1 MERIPMNE
9 ATFQTSTAQFQS
21 SPRTQQG
28 LTFSRRFSSEGVSP
42 YDEIQWERRTASI
55 TDTKGN
61 SIFEQ
66 KDVEVPVDWSMTATN
81 IVASKYLHGQMGT
94 PERESGVRQLVA
106 RVAESVRDWGMAG
119 GYFATPLDAAIFHD
133 ELAHLLLTQKAA
145 FNSPVWF
152 NVGCDRLEPE
162 ADGQNWHWDPVT
174 GGVQYAATGYRNP
187 QCSACF
193 INAVDDSLDSILTLA
208 KTEGMLFKWG
218 SGTGTNLSSL
228 RGSME
233 LLSGGG
239 QASGPLSFMRGFD
252 AFAGVIKSGGKTRR
266 AAKMVILNVDHP
278 DIVEF
283 IECKA
288 KEEKKAFT
296 LIKAGYDGSGPD
308 SEAFSSI
315 FFQNA
320 NNSVRVSDEFMRAY
334 EADGDFT
341 TYTVKGHQPVEKY
354 KAREIMEKIAESTWE
369 CGDPGMQFD
378 DTINKWHTSKN
389 TARIN
394 ASNPCSEYMFL
405 DNSACNLASLNLMRF
420 VSPAGTFDIP
430 AYRHAISV
438 MITAMEILVDNSGYP
453 TEAISRNSHDYRPL
467 GLGYANLG
475 ALLMSFGLPYDSETG
490 RDLAASMTAIMT
502 GQTYLQSA
510 IIAAQCPPLASAT
523 PLTASVEHQGGACPG
538 FYVNREPFLDVIR
551 MHRAEVNN
559 IGKSRAAGEPFL
571 TPQVNDLM
579 GALIAASRESWDMA
593 LLYGERYGY
602 RNSQTTVLAP
612 TGTIGFMMDCDT
624 TGIEPDLALVKY
636 KKLVGGGMIKIVNNT
651 VPAALFKLGYSS
663 DEVNAIV
670 SYIDA
675 TGTIE
680 GAPGIKPEHLAVFDC
695 SFKPAKGTRSIHYM
709 GHIKMMAAAQ
719 PFLSGAISK
728 TVNLPHEATV
738 DEVAEAYVASWRL
751 GNKAIAIYRDGS
763 KGTQPLNTS
772 MDAKKEPSALDAVGS
787 RVLGHTAASQP
798 AAEADLRTLEARGA
812 DKVEVSAQQLLAAA
826 RAFQKALEEI
836 ATAAAVPVLTAE
848 PSLHAGSE
856 TARDE
861 QDLNAPP
868 RAIRHRLQEE
878 RASITHKFSIGGHE
892 GYITVGL
899 YPNGQPGEIFIRMA
913 KEGSTVSGLMDVFA
927 TSVSLALQH
936 GVPLKVLCEKFAH
949 TRFEP
954 SGWTGN
960 EQIGYAKSLMDYIFR
975 WLNLRF
981 LSGQQMTLFAGLAPQ
996 APQLPASPSLL
1007 PESDLEEEPAS
1018 TQQHIARLA
1027 EEVAK
1032 RLNQVAAAGG
1042 HSGGGIAPEP
1052 QAGPGSSAPR
1062 RITEAPPYPAS
1073 LAGKMHGTSLEDRGL
1088 YHAADAMREMYD
1100 MGDAPSCN
1108 VCGAIMVRNGSCYR
1122 CMSCGSTSGCS

>member
-1 MERIPMNE
+1 MGRWTRQSARPACGSSWAAWWRPS
-9 ATFQTSTAQFQS
+9 ATGAWPAATL
-21 SPRTQQG
+21 PR
-28 LTFSRRFSSEGVSP
+28 
-42 YDEIQWERRTASI
+42 D
-55 TDTKGN
+55 
-61 SIFEQ
+61 
-66 KDVEVPVDWSMTATN
+66 
-81 IVASKYLHGQMGT
+81 
-94 PERESGVRQLVA
+94 
-106 RVAESVRDWGMAG
+106 
-119 GYFATPLDAAIFHD
+119 LDAAIFHD

-174 GGVQYAATGYRNP
+174 GGVQYTASGYRNP

-288 KEEKKAFT
+288 KEEAKAFT

-341 TYTVKGHQPVEKY
+341 TYTVKGHEPVATY
-354 KAREIMEKIAESTWE
+354 KARDMMKKIAESTWL

-378 DTINKWHTSKN
+378 TTINKWHTSKN

-420 VSPAGTFDIP
+420 VTPAGTFDIS

-453 TEAISRNSHDYRPL
+453 TETIARNSHDYRPL

-475 ALLMSFGLPYDSETG
+475 ALLMSFGLPYDSVAG
-490 RDLAASMTAIMT
+490 RDLAASMTAIMC
-502 GQTYLQSA
+502 GQAYLQSA
-510 IIAAQCPPLASAT
+510 VIAAQCPPLASAT

-559 IGKSRAAGEPFL
+559 IGKSRQSGEPF
-571 TPQVNDLM
+571 TVPQLD
-579 GALIAASRESWDMA
+579 ALIDASRECWDMA
-593 LLYGERYGY
+593 LVYGERHGY
-602 RNSQTTVLAP
+602 RNSQVTVLAP

-636 KKLVGGGMIKIVNNT
+636 KKLVGGGMIKIVNQT
-651 VPAALFKLGYSS
+651 VAPALFKLGYSV

-680 GAPGIKPEHLAVFDC
+680 GAPGIQPEHLAVFDC

-728 TVNLPHEATV
+728 TVNLPHEASV
-738 DEVAEAYVASWRL
+738 DEVAEAYAESWRQ
-751 GNKAIAIYRDGS
+751 GIKAVAIYRDGS

-772 MDAKKEPSALDAVGS
+772 MDAKKEPSTLDAVGS
-787 RVLGHTAASQP
+787 RLLSHLAAAQP
-798 AAEADLRTLEARGA
+798 AAEADLKTLEAHGA
-812 DKVEVSAQQLLAAA
+812 DKLEVSAKQMLAAA
-826 RAFQKALEEI
+826 QAFQKALEEI
-836 ATAAAVPVLTAE
+836 ARAAAVPVLAAS
-848 PSLHAGSE
+848 PSLDAASE
-856 TARDE
+856 PAKTNE
-861 QDLNAPP
+861 QDLDAPP
-868 RAIRHRLQEE
+868 RAVRHRLPEE
-878 RASITHKFSIGGHE
+878 RASLTHKFSIAGHE

-899 YPNGQPGEIFIRMA
+899 YPSGQPGEIFIRMA
-913 KEGSTVSGLMDVFA
+913 KEGSTVSGLMDAFA
-927 TSVSLALQH
+927 TSISLALQH

-975 WLNLRF
+975 WINLRF
-981 LSGQQMTLFAGLAPQ
+981 LSGEQLTLFAGLAPK

-1007 PESDLEEEPAS
+1007 PENDPDEDDPAA
-1018 TQQHIARLA
+1018 TQQHLARLA

-1032 RLNQVAAAGG
+1032 RLNQMSGHAGG
-1042 HSGGGIAPEP
+1042 MTAGGGIAPEAQP
-1052 QAGPGSSAPR
+1052 RQTQAANPGHMPS
-1062 RITEAPPYPAS
+1062 
-1073 LAGKMHGTSLEDRGL
+1073 MQDRGL

>member
-1 MERIPMNE
+1 MNE
-9 ATFQTSTAQFQS
+9 AYLQTPTT
-21 SPRTQQG
+21 SPQTPYTQRG
-28 LTFSRRFSSEGVSP
+28 LTFSRRFSKEGISP
-42 YDEIQWERRTASI
+42 YDELQWEKRTASI

-66 KDVEVPVDWSMTATN
+66 KDVEVPVDWSMVATN
-81 IVASKYLHGQMGT
+81 IVASKYLHGQIDT
-94 PERESGVRQLVA
+94 PEREAGVRQLVG
-106 RVAESVRDWGMAG
+106 RVVETIRDWGMAG
-119 GYFATPLDAAIFHD
+119 GYFASEEDAAAFHD
-133 ELAHLLLTQKAA
+133 ELAHMLLTQKVA

-162 ADGQNWHWDPVT
+162 SEGQNWHWDPMT
-174 GGVQYAATGYRNP
+174 GGVKYSATGYRNP

-193 INAVDDSLDSILTLA
+193 INSVDDSLDSILTLA

-218 SGTGTNLSSL
+218 SGTGTNLSSI
-228 RGSME
+228 RGSKE

-266 AAKMVILNVDHP
+266 AAKMVILNADHP
-278 DIVEF
+278 DILEF

-288 KEEKKAFT
+288 KEEAKAFS

-308 SEAFSSI
+308 SEAYSSI

-334 EADGDFT
+334 ETDGDFT
-341 TYTVKGHQPVEKY
+341 TYTVKGHEPVATY
-354 KAREIMEKIAESTWE
+354 KARDIMQKIAEATWL

-378 DTINKWHTSKN
+378 TTINRWHTSKN

-405 DNSACNLASLNLMRF
+405 DNSACNLASFNLMKYTT
-420 VSPAGTFDIP
+420 PAGSFDIH
-430 AYRHAISV
+430 AYRHSISV
-438 MITAMEILVDNSGYP
+438 VITAMEILVDNSGYP

-475 ALLMSFGLPYDSETG
+475 ALLMAMGLPYDSAAG
-490 RDLAASMTAIMT
+490 RDLAASLTAIMC
-502 GQTYLQSA
+502 GQAYLQSA
-510 IIAAQCPPLASAT
+510 IIAANCPEIASGT
-523 PLTASVEHQGGACPG
+523 PLTASVERQGGACPG
-538 FYVNREPFLDVIR
+538 FYVNREPFLDVVR
-551 MHRAEVNN
+551 MHRAEVNK
-559 IGKSRAAGEPFL
+559 IGKSRSSGEPFNV
-571 TPQVNDLM
+571 PQLD
-579 GALIAASRESWDMA
+579 ALIDASRECWDMA
-593 LLYGERYGY
+593 LVYGERYGY

-651 VPAALFKLGYSS
+651 VPAALFKLGY
-663 DEVNAIV
+663 DNDQVNAIV

-680 GAPGIKPEHLAVFDC
+680 GAPGIKPEHLSVFDC
-695 SFKPAKGTRSIHYM
+695 SFKPSKGTRSIHYM
-709 GHIKMMAAAQ
+709 GHIKMMAATQ

-728 TVNLPHEATV
+728 TVNLPHEASAE
-738 DEVAEAYVASWRL
+738 DVAEAYAESWRQ
-751 GNKAIAIYRDGS
+751 GIKAVAIYRDGS

-772 MDAKKEPSALDAVGS
+772 MDAKKEPSTLDVIGN
-787 RVLGHTAASQP
+787 RVLAQLTLSQP
-798 AAEADLRTLEARGA
+798 VAEADIKALEAKA
-812 DKVEVSAQQLLAAA
+812 SDKVEVSARQVAGAAI
-826 RAFQKALEEI
+826 AFQHALEEI
-836 ATAAAVPVLTAE
+836 AKAAAVPILA
-848 PSLHAGSE
+848 SLPAADS
-856 TARDE
+856 APAQDAA

-868 RAIRHRLQEE
+868 RAIRHRLPEE

-899 YPNGQPGEIFIRMA
+899 YPTGQPGEIFIRMA
-913 KEGSTVSGLMDVFA
+913 KEGSTVSGLMDAFA
-927 TSVSLALQH
+927 TSISLALQH

-981 LSGQQMTLFAGLAPQ
+981 LSGTQLTLFAGLGLQEPHLA
-996 APQLPASPSLL
+996 ASPSML
-1007 PESDLEEEPAS
+1007 PEIEPEEDEVTS
-1018 TQQHIARLA
+1018 QRHLARLA

-1032 RLNQVAAAGG
+1032 RLNQVTGLPASAG
-1042 HSGGGIAPEP
+1042 GGGIPPEAQVAAASAASP
-1052 QAGPGSSAPR
+1052 THGPN
-1062 RITEAPPYPAS
+1062 
-1073 LAGKMHGTSLEDRGL
+1073 LKDRGI
-1088 YHAADAMREMYD
+1088 YHAADAMRDMYD
-1100 MGDAPSCN
+1100 MGDAPSCGT
-1108 VCGAIMVRNGSCYR
+1108 CGAIMVRNGSCYR

>member
-1 MERIPMNE
+1 MNE
-9 ATFQTSTAQFQS
+9 AQIQTSSAANQVTVPS
-21 SPRTQQG
+21 REG
-28 LTFSRRFSSEGVSP
+28 LTFARRFSRESVSA
-42 YDEIQWERRTASI
+42 YDEVQWERRTASI

-61 SIFEQ
+61 TIFEQ

-81 IVASKYLHGQMGT
+81 IVASKYLHGQMDT
-94 PERESGVRQLVA
+94 PERETGVRQLVA
-106 RVAESVRDWGMAG
+106 RVAETVRDWGIAG
-119 GYFATPLDAAIFHD
+119 GYFATPVDAAIFHD
-133 ELAHLLLTQKAA
+133 ELVHMLLTQRVA

-174 GGVQYAATGYRNP
+174 GGVQYAATGYKNP

-278 DIVEF
+278 DIVDF
-283 IECKA
+283 IECKS
-288 KEEKKAFT
+288 KEEAKAFT

-341 TYTVKGHQPVEKY
+341 TYTVKGHEPVKTY
-354 KAREIMEKIAESTWE
+354 KARDIMHKIAESTWA

-378 DTINKWHTSKN
+378 TTINRWHTSKN
-389 TARIN
+389 TSRIN

-420 VSPAGTFDIP
+420 VTPAGTFDIP
-430 AYRHAISV
+430 SYRHAISV
-438 MITAMEILVDNSGYP
+438 IITAMEILVDNSGYP
-453 TEAISRNSHDYRPL
+453 TESIARNSHDYRPL

-475 ALLMSFGLPYDSETG
+475 ALLMAFGLPYDSEAG
-490 RDLAASMTAIMT
+490 RDLAAAMTAIMC
-502 GQTYLQSA
+502 GQAYLQSA
-510 IIAAQCPPLASAT
+510 VIAATCPPLNSAT
-523 PLTASVEHQGGACPG
+523 PLTASVDHRGGACPG
-538 FYVNREPFLDVIR
+538 YYVNREPFLDVVR

-559 IGKSRAAGEPFL
+559 IGKSKQTGEPFRV
-571 TPQVNDLM
+571 PQLD
-579 GALIAASRESWDMA
+579 ALIDASRECWDMA
-593 LLYGERYGY
+593 LLYGERCGF
-602 RNSQTTVLAP
+602 RNSQVTVLAP

-651 VPAALFKLGYSS
+651 VPAALFKLGYTN

-709 GHIKMMAAAQ
+709 GHINMMAATQ

-738 DEVAEAYVASWRL
+738 EDVAEAYAESWRQ
-751 GNKAIAIYRDGS
+751 GIKAVAIYRDGS

-772 MDAKKEPSALDAVGS
+772 MDEKKKEPSALDAVGG
-787 RVLGHTAASQP
+787 RVLGHLAASQL
-798 AAEADLRTLEARGA
+798 AADADLKALEAHAG
-812 DKVEVSAQQLLAAA
+812 DKVEVSAKQLQAVASS
-826 RAFQKALEEI
+826 FQKALEEI
-836 ATAAAVPVLTAE
+836 ATAAAVPVLTPT
-848 PSLHAGSE
+848 PSLQAAPE
-856 TARDE
+856 RAKE
-861 QDLNAPP
+861 QDLNGPP
-868 RAIRHRLQEE
+868 RAVRHRLQEE
-878 RASITHKFSIGGHE
+878 RASITHKFSIAGHE

-913 KEGSTVSGLMDVFA
+913 KEGSTVSGLMDAFA

-960 EQIGYAKSLMDYIFR
+960 EQIGYAKSLMDYMFR
-975 WLNLRF
+975 WLSLRF
-981 LSGQQMTLFAGLAPQ
+981 LSGEQLTLFAGLARQ
-996 APQLPASPSLL
+996 APQLAASPSIL
-1007 PESDLEEEPAS
+1007 PEADVEEEVAAAT
-1018 TQQHIARLA
+1018 TQQQIARLA
-1027 EEVAK
+1027 EEVVK
-1032 RLNQVAAAGG
+1032 RLNQVQMSTSSTTAPGG
-1042 HSGGGIAPEP
+1042 ATAGGGIAPEVQPRQAP
-1052 QAGPGSSAPR
+1052 QAPPTHAPAMR
-1062 RITEAPPYPAS
+1062 
-1073 LAGKMHGTSLEDRGL
+1073 DRGL
-1088 YHAADAMREMYD
+1088 YHAADAMRGMYD